1 MNVNPSDPEVTVST
15 ISERPDLVDALWDL
29 GDLWPPFMLHDP
41 TADLYYDRCT
51 RLFPDLVLVAEDARA
66 PGTVVA
72 RGFAVPFA
80 ARSTPF
86 PDEGWDAVIRWGIED
101 VVDGRPT
108 THASALEITI
118 RLEYRGVG
126 LAARMIEAMRAAA
139 ARRGAAALVAPVRPS
154 AKHLDPQ
161 VPMDDYAD
169 RVRADGL
176 PEDPWLR
183 THVRAGGRLVGV
195 APRSMTIVGSLDDW
209 HEWTGVRLD
218 RSGPV
223 EVDRALVPVI
233 VDLDREHAI
242 YVEPNVW
249 VSHPID

>member
-1 MNVNPSDPEVTVST
+1 MHPSDPQVTVST
-15 ISERPDLVDALWDL
+15 LLERPDLVDALWEL
-29 GDLWPPFMLHDP
+29 GDLWPAFMLHDP
-41 TADLYYDRCT
+41 IADLYYDRCT
-51 RLFPDLVLVAEDARA
+51 RLFPDLVLVAEDPRT

-80 ARSTPF
+80 ARSTPL

-101 VVDGRPT
+101 LVDGRT
-108 THASALEITI
+108 STHASALEITI
-118 RLEYRGVG
+118 RPEFRGGG
-126 LAARMIEAMRAAA
+126 LAARMIAAMRRAAEQQ
-139 ARRGAAALVAPVRPS
+139 GVAALVAPVRPS
-154 AKHLDPQ
+154 AKHLEPH

-169 RVRADGL
+169 RVRSDGL
-176 PEDPWLR
+176 PVDPWLR
-183 THVRAGGRLVGV
+183 THVRVGGRIERV

-209 HEWTGVRLD
+209 HGWTGVRFD

-233 VDLDREHAI
+233 VDLDRDRAI